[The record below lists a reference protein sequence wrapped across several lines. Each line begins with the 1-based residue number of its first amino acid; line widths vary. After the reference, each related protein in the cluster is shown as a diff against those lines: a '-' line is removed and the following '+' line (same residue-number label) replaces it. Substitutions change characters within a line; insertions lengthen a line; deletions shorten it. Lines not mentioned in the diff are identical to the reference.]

1 MKSDRAPNFHFSY
14 SQIESIFQIAQYSLT
29 YNPNQASL

>member
-1 MKSDRAPNFHFSY
+1 MKSDRTLIFHFSY
-14 SQIESIFQIAQYSLT
+14 SQIESIFQITQYSLT